1 MWTYATSDKIRTKT
15 VILGACV
22 PDRAYI
28 KFIIQQQT
36 GGAIIRNNV
45 SMTCRTMIDLATGWF
60 DIVEIPTYDLDE
72 VMGGNGEYKGKSYVR
87 VIQLFNN
94 IWICRYPRT

>member
-1 MWTYATSDKIRTKT
+1 
-15 VILGACV
+15 
-22 PDRAYI
+22 
-28 KFIIQQQT
+28 
-36 GGAIIRNNV
+36 
-45 SMTCRTMIDLATGWF
+45 MTCTEMINLATGWF

-94 IWICRYPRT
+94 IWICRYPHPSKIVFDNIYEFKQDLTPLLKDFAIKMS